1 MRRGLITS
9 HHMEDSDEKLLTFA
23 VSLMTGATM
32 LLAAAPAL
40 AGTNVVM
47 QIPGPAPY
55 MAAHTVPAQPVP
67 LYSVRHHVPNR
78 GPL

>member
-1 MRRGLITS
+1 
-9 HHMEDSDEKLLTFA
+9 MEDSDEKLLTFA

-47 QIPGPAPY
+47 QIPGPAP
-55 MAAHTVPAQPVP
+55 
-67 LYSVRHHVPNR
+67 
-78 GPL
+78 